1 MQQFQV
7 SAINTVLGAI
17 TSFVSGASRGRDL
30 ELSKEELIQVFR
42 TITTII
48 NLLQPSLTLS
58 VSDSP
63 ESAPQALS
71 RLPRTEARLLRIL
84 TAFAI
89 ALVRKKDVTAV
100 VASHPQCPKDGH
112 VQVIATSQ
120 HHFVA
125 VRNPRTTHPKLK
137 GTASGSRPY
146 KLLTPSTNIKVD
158 LSKPLTDLD
167 PS

>member
-1 MQQFQV
+1 
-7 SAINTVLGAI
+7 
-17 TSFVSGASRGRDL
+17 L
-30 ELSKEELIQVFR
+30 ELSKEELIQVFC

-58 VSDSP
+58 ASDSP

-71 RLPRTEARLLRIL
+71 QLPRTEAQLLWIL

-89 ALVRKKDVTAV
+89 ALVQKNEVTVV

-112 VQVIATSQ
+112 VQVISTSQ

-137 GTASGSRPY
+137 GTASGSQPY
-146 KLLTPSTNIKVD
+146 KLLTPLTNIKVN
-158 LSKPLTDLD
+158 LSKPLLGLG
-167 PS
+167 